1 MEVSQGGG
9 MRTLTKQNLED
20 IVVGCSFLGTGG
32 GGSFAHGL
40 QRVYADLEAGLT
52 FRLMSPQEM
61 QDDDYAAATY
71 GVGSTAPPTDEQK
84 QRYAQ
89 LPHIHESSTTAA
101 FRLLQR
107 YMQKN
112 FVAVIAGEI
121 GPGNTMAAMSA
132 AAHIGIAQ
140 LDADTVGRAA
150 PEIDQNA
157 VLAAG
162 LTITPAAGVTQYGD
176 EMILPKVAATFRE
189 EDLFRAASVAS
200 IGIGVADTPIAGRD
214 AKRQGVLVQG
224 SISHAEELGRA
235 YRTAIE
241 TNQDV
246 IQAVLQ
252 AGHGYRLFEGKIAG
266 FQWKDQGGY
275 LVGDI
280 DISGSGKYQG
290 STFKI
295 AYKNEN
301 LVSWRDGKFSVTCP
315 DLITIVIKDS
325 AKAIANPEFEKGR
338 EVVVIGFASPPNWRT
353 PRGLELFGPQRFG
366 FDTPY
371 IPIEKMQW
379 S

>member
-1 MEVSQGGG
+1 

-32 GGSFAHGL
+32 GGSFARGL
-40 QRVYADLEAGLT
+40 QRVYEDLQAGLT
-52 FRLMSPQEM
+52 FKLMSPEEM

-84 QRYAQ
+84 QRYAK
-89 LPHIHESSTTAA
+89 LPHIEERPTTAA

-112 FVAVIAGEI
+112 FVATIAGEI
-121 GPGNTMAAMSA
+121 GPGNTIAAMSA

-162 LTITPAAGVTQYGD
+162 LPITPAAGVTQYGD
-176 EMILPKVAATFRE
+176 EMILPHVATTSRE
-189 EDLFRAASVAS
+189 EDLFRAASMVS
-200 IGIGVADTPIAGRD
+200 MGIGVADTPLAGKD
-214 AKRQGVLVQG
+214 AKRKGVLVQG
-224 SISHAEELGRA
+224 SISHAEEVGRA
-235 YRTAIE
+235 YRAAIE
-241 TNQDV
+241 ANQDV
-246 IQAVLQ
+246 IQAVLH
-252 AGHGYRLFEGKIAG
+252 AGHGYRLFEGRISG
-266 FQWKDQGGY
+266 FQWKDEGGY
-275 LVGDI
+275 LVGDV
-280 DISGSGKYQG
+280 DILGSGKYHG

-315 DLITIVIKDS
+315 DLITMVVKES
-325 AKAIANPEFEKGR
+325 AKAISNPDFEKGQN
-338 EVVVIGFASPPNWRT
+338 VIVIGFPSPPNWRT
-353 PRGLELFGPQRFG
+353 PRGIELFGPKHFG

-371 IPIEKMQW
+371 IPIEQMQW
-379 S
+379 T

>member
-1 MEVSQGGG
+1 

-32 GGSFAHGL
+32 GGSFAQGL
-40 QRVYADLEAGLT
+40 QRVYDDLEAGLT
-52 FRLMSPQEM
+52 FKLMSTDEM

-71 GVGSTAPPTDEQK
+71 GVGSTAPPTKQQK
-84 QRYAQ
+84 ERYAK
-89 LPHIHESSTTAA
+89 LPHLQERPTTAA
-101 FRLLQR
+101 FRLLQKH
-107 YMQKN
+107 MQKN
-112 FVAVIAGEI
+112 FVATIAGEI
-121 GPGNTMAAMSA
+121 GPGNTIAAMSA
-132 AAHIGIAQ
+132 AARIGIAQ
-140 LDADTVGRAA
+140 LDADTAGRAA

-176 EMILPKVAATFRE
+176 ELILAKVATASRE
-189 EDLFRAASVAS
+189 EDLFRAASMVS
-200 IGIGVADTPIAGRD
+200 MGIGVADTPIAGRD
-214 AKRQGVLVQG
+214 AKRKGVLVQG
-224 SISHAEELGRA
+224 SISHAEDVGRA
-235 YRTAIE
+235 YRIAIE
-241 TNQDV
+241 KNEDV

-266 FQWKDQGGY
+266 FQWKDQVGY
-275 LVGDI
+275 LVGDV

-315 DLITIVIKDS
+315 DLITMVVKDS
-325 AKAIANPEFEKGR
+325 IKAISNPGFEKGQ
-338 EVVVIGFASPPNWRT
+338 EVVVIGFPSPPNWRT

-371 IPIEKMQW
+371 IPIEQMQW
-379 S
+379 T

>member
-1 MEVSQGGG
+1 

-40 QRVYADLEAGLT
+40 QRVYDDLDAGLT

-84 QRYAQ
+84 QRYAK
-89 LPHIHESSTTAA
+89 LPHIQDRPTTAA

-112 FVAVIAGEI
+112 FVATIAGEI
-121 GPGNTMAAMSA
+121 GPGNTIAAMSA

-162 LTITPAAGVTQYGD
+162 LPITPAAGVTQYGD
-176 EMILPKVAATFRE
+176 EMILSHVATTSRE
-189 EDLFRAASVAS
+189 EDLFRAASIVS
-200 IGIGVADTPIAGRD
+200 MGIGVADTPLPGRE
-214 AKRQGVLVQG
+214 AKRKGVLVQG
-224 SISHAEELGRA
+224 SISHAEGVGRS
-235 YRTAIE
+235 YRAAIE
-241 TNQDV
+241 TKQDV

-252 AGHGYRLFEGKIAG
+252 AGQGYLLFEGKITG

-275 LVGDI
+275 LVGDV

-290 STFKI
+290 SVFKI

-315 DLITIVIKDS
+315 DLITMVLKDS
-325 AKAIANPEFEKGR
+325 VKAISNPDFEKGQ
-338 EVVVIGFASPPNWRT
+338 EVIVIGFPSPPNWRT
-353 PRGLELFGPQRFG
+353 PRGLELFGPRRFG

-371 IPIEKMQW
+371 IPIEQMRW
-379 S
+379 M